1 MWISVYTDPI
11 ACRRRPDFS
20 GPPPSFVTYVRGMN
34 SNELWLAVL
43 GELEL
48 SLSKANFT
56 TWFKNTFIASIA
68 GEEIIIGVPN
78 LFTKAWLEKKYH
90 RDILISLQHLTDQ
103 RVRVVSYRVETRS
116 TTPLPMA
123 METEPATNLP
133 ETPPEPVP
141 SYGQPAS
148 TPISFPQ
155 AVAAQ
160 ETAPP
165 TTQAAT
171 PAGRLG
177 EFSINAK
184 YTFTNYIVGKQNELA
199 HAAAQAVSGQPGGVY
214 NPLFI
219 YGGVGLGKTH
229 LVQAVGNEILRRNPG
244 IRVLYVT
251 SERFTTDYIN
261 SVRNGQGRDFRSY
274 YRGVDL
280 LLVDDIQFL
289 TGKEGTQEEFFHTFN
304 QLHQNNKQIVI
315 TSDRPPKAIPALE
328 SRLVSRFECGMMA
341 DIGSPDFETRVA
353 ILEQKC
359 REKSFSMA
367 REILH
372 HIATSVQNNVRE
384 LEGALNKVIAFH
396 HFKNTIPTLDSV
408 RPILS
413 SFSTAATK
421 KTVTAKH
428 LIQTVAE
435 HFDLHIDDLLGKSR
449 EKRFAFPRQIIMY
462 LMREEMKSSY
472 PSIGAEL
479 GGRDH
484 TTAIHAYDK
493 IMNKVIEDEQLQHD
507 LELIRQRLY
516 TV

>member
-11 ACRRRPDFS
+11 AFRRDPGFL
-20 GPPPSFVTYVRGMN
+20 GPPSLIATYVRGMN
-34 SNELWLAVL
+34 TNELWLAVL

-56 TWFKNTFIASIA
+56 TWFKNTFIASITA
-68 GEEIIIGVPN
+68 DEIAIGVPN

-90 RDILISLQHLTDQ
+90 RDILQSLQHLTDQ
-103 RVRVVSYRVETRS
+103 RIRIVSYRLETRPVAPQTVSVDTDTS
-116 TTPLPMA
+116 TA
-123 METEPATNLP
+123 LP

-141 SYGQPAS
+141 SYGQTPTPPAVVFS
-148 TPISFPQ
+148 QPVPVEPAAMTPGP
-155 AVAAQ
+155 VA
-160 ETAPP
+160 P
-165 TTQAAT
+165 
-171 PAGRLG
+171 GRLG

-184 YTFTNYIVGKQNELA
+184 YTFGNYIVGKQNELA

-229 LVQAVGNEILRRNPG
+229 LVQAVGNEIVRRTPG

-359 REKSFSMA
+359 REKSFSLA

-372 HIATSVQNNVRE
+372 HIANTVQNNVRE

-396 HFKNTIPTLDSV
+396 HFKNTIPTMDSV

-413 SFSTAATK
+413 SFQTMAIK
-421 KTVTAKH
+421 KTVTAKV

-435 HFDLHIDDLLGKSR
+435 HFDLHIEDLLGKSR

-493 IMNKVIEDEQLQHD
+493 ILNKLTEDEQLQHD